1 MNLDFVNN
9 FIKILFINLCINYI
23 FYKNIKYNKVNI
35 FEIIKICIL
44 NVIMSFLFVKI
55 NQYIKSEMLS
65 VFIVYLSYSIL
76 ISLMIQI
83 KFITSIIL
91 TVFSLSI
98 SFLSLLVS
106 TVISFFLLKIFLL
119 EKLIRNTPIE
129 YLIIGFIQ
137 IILVYLI
144 FKIKRFRSGII
155 FFKKDSKENNIN
167 LTEIFISI
175 FIIIISIFL
184 GNIKNNIFLGTYLI
198 IGLALGI
205 FIMFKWIKEKITE
218 NYKKKMIDRT
228 IQIQAEEIKQKDEKI
243 KELKAEIVR
252 VSKINHSYNHRISS
266 VEEALKKLEETTTK
280 KENKE
285 EIEKALNY
293 VQKISKEYREAM
305 TKNAKGSNK
314 LNLTNIYGIDKI
326 LEYYKNMAEE
336 NNIDFN
342 FKLNDSVNY
351 IINNFLTETNLE
363 ILIGDLIK
371 NSIIAINSSNNV
383 HKSILI
389 MLGLIDECYEF
400 SIYDSGIEFEIET
413 LLKLGNERITTHKKE
428 GGTGI
433 GFINI
438 FETLKQARA
447 SLIIEEIQ
455 KPNKTDYT
463 KAIIIKFDNKNE
475 YIINS
480 YRSEKINLKLKK
492 SNQKGRIKIGKI

>member
-1 MNLDFVNN
+1 MLYINI
-9 FIKILFINLCINYI
+9 FITIMFIN
-23 FYKNIKYNKVNI
+23 
-35 FEIIKICIL
+35 IC
-44 NVIMSFLFVKI
+44 
-55 NQYIKSEMLS
+55 
-65 VFIVYLSYSIL
+65 
-76 ISLMIQI
+76 
-83 KFITSIIL
+83 TSIIFLKVIKYENITIIKKILLLGMNFFVAILYIFLKNMINTIFTIIISYL
-91 TVFSLSI
+91 TYNIIISIITNKKTLNGVIITIISLSI
-98 SFLSLLVS
+98 SYLCLMIA
-106 TVISFFLLKIFLL
+106 TIIEFLLLKVFLIDNIN
-119 EKLIRNTPIE
+119 KFIE
-129 YLIIGFIQ
+129 YIIIGIIQ
-137 IILVYLI
+137 LVLVNFI
-144 FKIKRFRSGII
+144 FKINRL
-155 FFKKDSKENNIN
+155 KDGFSFLKLENKCHSWNDIG
-167 LTEIFISI
+167 IFISVA
-175 FIIIISIFL
+175 IIIISIFL
-184 GNIKNNIFLGTYLI
+184 GNIKNNILLGTYLI

-285 EIEKALNY
+285 EIEKALNH

-480 YRSEKINLKLKK
+480 YRSEEINLKLKK

>member
-1 MNLDFVNN
+1 MLYINI
-9 FIKILFINLCINYI
+9 FITIMFIN
-23 FYKNIKYNKVNI
+23 
-35 FEIIKICIL
+35 IC
-44 NVIMSFLFVKI
+44 
-55 NQYIKSEMLS
+55 
-65 VFIVYLSYSIL
+65 
-76 ISLMIQI
+76 
-83 KFITSIIL
+83 TSIIFLKVIKYENITIIKKILLLVMNFFVAILYIFLKNMINTIFTIIISYL
-91 TVFSLSI
+91 TYNIIISIITNKKTLNGVIITIISLSI
-98 SFLSLLVS
+98 SYLCLMIA
-106 TVISFFLLKIFLL
+106 TIIEFLLLKVFLIDNIN
-119 EKLIRNTPIE
+119 KFIE
-129 YLIIGFIQ
+129 YIIIGIIQ
-137 IILVYLI
+137 LVLVNFI
-144 FKIKRFRSGII
+144 FKINRL
-155 FFKKDSKENNIN
+155 KDGFSFLKLENKCNSWNDIG
-167 LTEIFISI
+167 IFISVA
-175 FIIIISIFL
+175 IIIISIFL

-480 YRSEKINLKLKK
+480 YRSEEINLKLKK

>member
-1 MNLDFVNN
+1 MLYINI
-9 FIKILFINLCINYI
+9 FITIMFIN
-23 FYKNIKYNKVNI
+23 
-35 FEIIKICIL
+35 IC
-44 NVIMSFLFVKI
+44 
-55 NQYIKSEMLS
+55 
-65 VFIVYLSYSIL
+65 
-76 ISLMIQI
+76 
-83 KFITSIIL
+83 TSIIFLKVIKYENITIIKKILLLGMNFFVAILYIFLKNMINTIFTIIISYL
-91 TVFSLSI
+91 TYNIIISIITNKKTLNGVIITIISLSI
-98 SFLSLLVS
+98 SYLCLMIA
-106 TVISFFLLKIFLL
+106 TIIEFLLLKVFLIDNIN
-119 EKLIRNTPIE
+119 KFIE
-129 YLIIGFIQ
+129 YIIIGIIQ
-137 IILVYLI
+137 LVLVNFI
-144 FKIKRFRSGII
+144 FKINRL
-155 FFKKDSKENNIN
+155 KDGFSFLKLENKCHSWNDIG
-167 LTEIFISI
+167 IFISVA
-175 FIIIISIFL
+175 IIIISIFL
-184 GNIKNNIFLGTYLI
+184 GNIKNNILLGTYLI

-480 YRSEKINLKLKK
+480 YRSEEINLKLKK

>member
-1 MNLDFVNN
+1 MLYINI
-9 FIKILFINLCINYI
+9 FITIMFIN
-23 FYKNIKYNKVNI
+23 
-35 FEIIKICIL
+35 IC
-44 NVIMSFLFVKI
+44 
-55 NQYIKSEMLS
+55 
-65 VFIVYLSYSIL
+65 
-76 ISLMIQI
+76 
-83 KFITSIIL
+83 TSIIFLKVIKYENITIIKKILLLVMNFFVAILYIFLKNMINTIFTIIISYL
-91 TVFSLSI
+91 TYNIIISIITNKKTLNGVIITIISLSI
-98 SFLSLLVS
+98 SYLCLMIA
-106 TVISFFLLKIFLL
+106 TIIEFLLLKVFLIDNIN
-119 EKLIRNTPIE
+119 KFIE
-129 YLIIGFIQ
+129 YIIIGIIQ
-137 IILVYLI
+137 LVLVNFI
-144 FKIKRFRSGII
+144 FKINRL
-155 FFKKDSKENNIN
+155 KDGFSFLKLENKCHSWNDIG
-167 LTEIFISI
+167 IFISVA
-175 FIIIISIFL
+175 IIIISIFL

-480 YRSEKINLKLKK
+480 YRSEEINLKLKK

>member
-1 MNLDFVNN
+1 MLYINI
-9 FIKILFINLCINYI
+9 FITIMFIN
-23 FYKNIKYNKVNI
+23 
-35 FEIIKICIL
+35 IC
-44 NVIMSFLFVKI
+44 
-55 NQYIKSEMLS
+55 
-65 VFIVYLSYSIL
+65 
-76 ISLMIQI
+76 
-83 KFITSIIL
+83 TSIIFLKVIKYENITIIKKIILLGMNFFVAILYIFLKNMINTIFTIIISYL
-91 TVFSLSI
+91 TYNIIISIITNKKTLNGVIITIISLSI
-98 SFLSLLVS
+98 SYLCLMIA
-106 TVISFFLLKIFLL
+106 TIIEFLLLKVFLIDNIN
-119 EKLIRNTPIE
+119 KFIE
-129 YLIIGFIQ
+129 YIIIGIIQ
-137 IILVYLI
+137 LVLVNFI
-144 FKIKRFRSGII
+144 FKINRL
-155 FFKKDSKENNIN
+155 KDGFSFLKLENKCHSWNDIG
-167 LTEIFISI
+167 IFISVA
-175 FIIIISIFL
+175 IIIISIFL

-480 YRSEKINLKLKK
+480 YRSEEINLKLKK

>member
-1 MNLDFVNN
+1 MLYINI
-9 FIKILFINLCINYI
+9 FITIMFIN
-23 FYKNIKYNKVNI
+23 
-35 FEIIKICIL
+35 IC
-44 NVIMSFLFVKI
+44 
-55 NQYIKSEMLS
+55 
-65 VFIVYLSYSIL
+65 
-76 ISLMIQI
+76 
-83 KFITSIIL
+83 TSIIFLKVIKYENITIIKKILLLGMNFFVAILYIFLKNMINTIFTIIISYL
-91 TVFSLSI
+91 TYNIIISIITNKKTLNGVIITIISLSI
-98 SFLSLLVS
+98 SYLCLMIA
-106 TVISFFLLKIFLL
+106 TIIEFLLLKVFLIDNIN
-119 EKLIRNTPIE
+119 KFIE
-129 YLIIGFIQ
+129 YIIIGIIQ
-137 IILVYLI
+137 LVLVNFI
-144 FKIKRFRSGII
+144 FKINRL
-155 FFKKDSKENNIN
+155 KDGFSFLKLENKCHSWNDIG
-167 LTEIFISI
+167 IFISVA
-175 FIIIISIFL
+175 IIIISIFL
-184 GNIKNNIFLGTYLI
+184 GNIKNNILLGTYLI

-243 KELKAEIVR
+243 KELKAEIAR

-480 YRSEKINLKLKK
+480 YRSEEINLKLKK

>member
-1 MNLDFVNN
+1 MLYINI
-9 FIKILFINLCINYI
+9 FITIMFIN
-23 FYKNIKYNKVNI
+23 
-35 FEIIKICIL
+35 IC
-44 NVIMSFLFVKI
+44 
-55 NQYIKSEMLS
+55 
-65 VFIVYLSYSIL
+65 
-76 ISLMIQI
+76 
-83 KFITSIIL
+83 TSIIFLKVIKYENITIIKKILLLGMNFFVAILYIFLKNMINTIFTIIISYL
-91 TVFSLSI
+91 TYNIIISIITNKKTLNGVIITIISLSI
-98 SFLSLLVS
+98 SYLCLMIA
-106 TVISFFLLKIFLL
+106 TIIEFLLLKVFLIDNIN
-119 EKLIRNTPIE
+119 KFIE
-129 YLIIGFIQ
+129 YIIIGIIQ
-137 IILVYLI
+137 LVLVNFI
-144 FKIKRFRSGII
+144 FKINRL
-155 FFKKDSKENNIN
+155 KDGFSFLKLENKCHSWNDIG
-167 LTEIFISI
+167 IFISVA
-175 FIIIISIFL
+175 IIIISIFL
-184 GNIKNNIFLGTYLI
+184 GNIKNNILLGTYLI

-243 KELKAEIVR
+243 KELKAEIAR

-285 EIEKALNY
+285 EIEKALNH

-480 YRSEKINLKLKK
+480 YRSEEINLKLKK

>member
-1 MNLDFVNN
+1 MLYINI
-9 FIKILFINLCINYI
+9 FITIMFINICTRIIFLKVIKYENITIIKKILLLGMNFFVAILYI
-23 FYKNIKYNKVNI
+23 FLKNMINTIFTIIISYLTYN
-35 FEIIKICIL
+35 III
-44 NVIMSFLFVKI
+44 
-55 NQYIKSEMLS
+55 
-65 VFIVYLSYSIL
+65 
-76 ISLMIQI
+76 
-83 KFITSIIL
+83 SIITNKKTL
-91 TVFSLSI
+91 NGVIITIISLSI
-98 SFLSLLVS
+98 SYLCLMIA
-106 TVISFFLLKIFLL
+106 TIIEFLLLKVFLIDNIN
-119 EKLIRNTPIE
+119 KFIE
-129 YLIIGFIQ
+129 YIIIGIIQ
-137 IILVYLI
+137 LVLVNFI
-144 FKIKRFRSGII
+144 FKINRL
-155 FFKKDSKENNIN
+155 KDGFSFLKLENKCHSWNDIG
-167 LTEIFISI
+167 IFISVA
-175 FIIIISIFL
+175 IIIISIFL

-243 KELKAEIVR
+243 KELKAEIAR

-480 YRSEKINLKLKK
+480 YRSEEINLKLKK

>member
-1 MNLDFVNN
+1 MVDTEVINVLVKIF
-9 FIKILFINLCINYI
+9 FIILCTSFIV
-23 FYKNIKYNKVNI
+23 FKNIKHEFFN
-35 FEIIKICIL
+35 
-44 NVIMSFLFVKI
+44 
-55 NQYIKSEMLS
+55 
-65 VFIVYLSYSIL
+65 VFIILKMIITIIL
-76 ISLMIQI
+76 ISILFVILNRNTNI
-83 KFITSIIL
+83 IFAIIISVLSYCIITSLIINKSIRENFLVTIISLSVSFIFFVISGIVDFFIMKLPIINCIYGSLIEYIFIGVIQSIFIIL
-91 TVFSLSI
+91 F
-98 SFLSLLVS
+98 
-106 TVISFFLLKIFLL
+106 
-119 EKLIRNTPIE
+119 
-129 YLIIGFIQ
+129 
-137 IILVYLI
+137 
-144 FKIKRFRSGII
+144 FKIKRFKSGII
-155 FFKKDSKENNIN
+155 FLKKENERTEIN
-167 LTEIFISI
+167 LIEIFISVL
-175 FIIIISIFL
+175 IIILFILL

-480 YRSEKINLKLKK
+480 YRSEEINLKLKK